1 MITMSSTINLYSK
14 EQIDAKLTAYQTAL
28 SQGQL
33 DAVNSGITS
42 ALVTQ
47 IGTNQT
53 AIATINASAVMNSGI
68 TSGKVSTYDG
78 YATTIAGK
86 QDAISI
92 VLTDNSYYTMT
103 Y

>member
-1 MITMSSTINLYSK
+1 MSSTINLYSK
-14 EQIDAKLTAYQTAL
+14 EQIDALLSGYQTSL
-28 SQGQL
+28 SEAQL
-33 DAVNSGITS
+33 SAVNSGITS
-42 ALVTQ
+42 ALVGQ
-47 IGTNQT
+47 ISTNQG

-78 YATTIAGK
+78 YASQIAGK